1 MMALEWLLSSIG
13 DLKKVIHDKWFG
25 APITLSPSLET
36 KLGMVQI

>member
-13 DLKKVIHDKWFG
+13 DLKKVDYDKWFG
-25 APITLSPSLET
+25 APITLFSSSEI